1 MPRPVRPRCI
11 PDVTLPA
18 TLGTPVNVRQ
28 RAGLCVLFIYPY
40 TGRPGH
46 SDPQGWDTIPGAH
59 GSTPQALGY
68 KALFRDFEKLKV
80 GVFGM
85 SFQSPEWQLEFSERH
100 QLPFNLLSD
109 NRAAISTRLGL
120 QTFMAGGNAYL
131 TRRTMV
137 IRDGRLLWE
146 REEVPDPA
154 KDASTVLAWVSDWLR
169 QQ

>member
-1 MPRPVRPRCI
+1 MPQPIRPPYI

-18 TLGTPVNVRQ
+18 TLGTAVNLRH

-46 SDPQGWDTIPGAH
+46 PDPEGWDIIPGSH

-68 KALFRDFEKLKV
+68 KALYRDYEKLRV

-85 SFQSPEWQLEFSERH
+85 SFQSPEWQLEFSERNH
-100 QLPFNLLSD
+100 LPFNLLSD
-109 NRAAISTRLGL
+109 SRAAISTRLGL
-120 QTFMAGGNAYL
+120 QTFMAGGQAFL

-137 IRDGRLLWE
+137 IRDGRLVWE
-146 REEVPDPA
+146 RKDVPEPE
-154 KDASTVLAWVSDWLR
+154 KDAAAVLTWLR